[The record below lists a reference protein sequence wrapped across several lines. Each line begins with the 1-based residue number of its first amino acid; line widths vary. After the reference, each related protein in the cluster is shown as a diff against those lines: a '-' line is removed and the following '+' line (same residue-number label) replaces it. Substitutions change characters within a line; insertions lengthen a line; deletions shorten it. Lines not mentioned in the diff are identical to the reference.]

1 MERTHEISKPRNTQ
15 MTLPRKSTW
24 RTRTSRLVL
33 LFALALLV
41 TATAATPADAAKR
54 KVPFGFFGTL
64 VPPEMMGMSDA
75 TLDQQMALM
84 ASSGVESVRVT
95 VTWSQ
100 LEPSKGAYSF
110 GLLDRLVAAAA
121 RHRIAVL
128 VTVTEPT
135 RWNSQRP
142 NDPEWFRFPTTDPA
156 AYAELMRQLVLRYG
170 PAGSL
175 WAQNPTLNRVP
186 VRQWQIWNEQTAPW
200 HWRQRPWAPSYT
212 RLLKAAY
219 RAIHQTDR
227 GAKVVAGSLVAPRA
241 NYAPWHAIRD
251 LYRAGAKRFFDVVA
265 IHPFTHNPSVR
276 GTVTQTLEF
285 ARRVRSQMRRRRDG
299 RKPIIFTEM
308 TWPAAVGS
316 VPRRDLLGFET
327 TPRGQRQRVKAVYG
341 RLVRERRKLRIT
353 QAYYYT
359 WATQY
364 DRNASRSVVSFRFSG
379 LVRMRDGAFS
389 PMPVLRTYASVAARY
404 EGCRKSTDARRCR

>member
-1 MERTHEISKPRNTQ
+1 MARTDVGAAQPLLRCPAMMRRIQLIVLAAVIAALTT
-15 MTLPRKSTW
+15 TLLP
-24 RTRTSRLVL
+24 
-33 LFALALLV
+33 A
-41 TATAATPADAAKR
+41 PADAAKR
-54 KVPFGFFGTL
+54 RAPFGFFGSVL
-64 VPPEMMGMSDA
+64 NPEMANPGRVSDA
-75 TLDQQMALM
+75 ALEQQMAVM
-84 ASSGVESVRVT
+84 AGSGVESVRT
-95 VTWSQ
+95 TLSWSA
-100 LEPSKGAYSF
+100 LESAPGAYNF
-110 GLLDRLVAAAA
+110 ANLDRVVAAAA
-121 RHRIAVL
+121 RHGILVL
-128 VTVTEPT
+128 VNVTATPRWISSRPRSPEYWRYPPREPS
-135 RWNSQRP
+135 R
-142 NDPEWFRFPTTDPA
+142 
-156 AYAELMRQLVLRYG
+156 YAELMRQLVLRYG

-175 WAQNPTLNRVP
+175 WAQNPTLSRVP

-200 HWRQRPWAPSYT
+200 HWRRRPWAPSYT

-219 RAIHQTDR
+219 RVIHQTDR

-265 IHPFTHNPSVR
+265 IHPFTHNPSVS
-276 GTVTQTLEF
+276 GTVRQTLEF

-308 TWPAAVGS
+308 TWPAAVGR

-364 DRNASRSVVSFRFSG
+364 DRNAPRSVVSFRFSG
-379 LVRMRDGAFS
+379 LMRMRGGAFS
-389 PMPVLRTYASVAARY
+389 PMPILGTYASVAARY
-404 EGCRKSTDARRCR
+404 QGCRKSTDARRCR